1 MTNEIFSAD
10 NKLLEMKTMSNRIY
24 DTVIIGGGPSGY
36 SAALYASRAGL
47 DTLVIEKMSA
57 GGQMLLTDIIENY
70 PGFQDG
76 IDGFTLSEN
85 MRVQAEKYG
94 AETVYDEISSCELSG
109 IVKKLSGFSGE
120 YLAKTVIIATGASPR
135 RLGLDKE
142 EKFTGRGV
150 HYCAHCDGRFYKDK
164 TVAVIGGGN
173 SAVTDALYL
182 SKLARKVYLIHRR
195 DALRATKIYQKQLGK
210 ASNIEI
216 LYDSVADTIKGDV
229 RIDGLEIYNV
239 RDNTTRDIACD
250 GIFIS
255 IGRKPETGFSGGEIE
270 LDDSGYIVAGE
281 DTKTNLSGVFAA
293 GDVRTK
299 RLRQVVTAAAD
310 GAVAAELAMEYIEA
324 EAI

>member
-1 MTNEIFSAD
+1 
-10 NKLLEMKTMSNRIY
+10 MSKRIY

-57 GGQMLLTDIIENY
+57 GGQMMLTDIIENY
-70 PGFQDG
+70 PGFKDG

-85 MRVQAEKYG
+85 MRIQAEKYG

-109 IVKKLSGFSGE
+109 TVKKLCGFSEE
-120 YLAKTVIIATGASPR
+120 YLAKTVIIAAGASPR
-135 RLGLDKE
+135 KLGLDKE
-142 EKFTGRGV
+142 EKLTGRGV

-173 SAVTDALYL
+173 SAVADALYL
-182 SKLARKVYLIHRR
+182 SKLAKKVYLIHRR
-195 DALRATKIYQKQLGK
+195 DTLRATKIYLQPLSQ

-216 LYDSVADTIKGDV
+216 IYDSVAEDIIGEN
-229 RIDGLEIYNV
+229 RIDGLKIRNV
-239 RDNTTRDIACD
+239 KDSKARDIDCD

-255 IGRKPETGFSGGEIE
+255 IGRKPETDFLGDEIG
-270 LDDSGYIVAGE
+270 LDDSGYIIAGE

-299 RLRQVVTAAAD
+299 RLRQVVTAVAD
-310 GAVAAELAMEYIEA
+310 GAVSAELAMEYIER
-324 EAI
+324 ENIII